1 MRKIILI
8 SLFLLIFLGPALAEA
23 KTVYV
28 AQIKGEITPYT
39 YDQFDRYISEA
50 EKANAKAIIIL
61 LDTPGGRAD
70 AMQNIIERIKS
81 ADVPV
86 ITYVYPPG
94 AMAASA
100 GTYIALGSHLI
111 AMAPGT
117 SIGACRPILGYSQN
131 GSIIEAPPKVVNFY
145 ISYIKSLAKA
155 SGRNETMAE
164 KFITE
169 DLAIDP
175 EEALKYGVIEVI
187 ANDVNE
193 LLEKADGMKTK
204 VPVRGEYVTLDLKGA
219 EVRYLEP
226 SLKDRVITYITDPAV
241 AYVLLTL
248 GIWALVLGFLSPGWH
263 VPETAGAIMIVLA
276 IIGLGYFGYRSA
288 GLLLIILAVIFF
300 IAEALTPTFG
310 LFTVAGFITFVLG
323 SIMLFS
329 GGGGV
334 DYLISREVYSQ
345 IRLIIITIGALLAL
359 FFAFGMAAVIRAHR
373 RKAQTGKEEM
383 IGLSGEVVEPLAP
396 EGMIRVRGE
405 LWRARS
411 RDGETINVGEK
422 VKVVGMDGLKLIVV
436 REKEKKHEK
445 ENTNEVK

>member
-1 MRKIILI
+1 MRKTVVLVV
-8 SLFLLIFLGPALAEA
+8 FLLIFLAPTLAEA
-23 KTVYV
+23 KVVYV
-28 AQIKGEITPYT
+28 AQIKGEITSYT

-50 EKANAKAIIIL
+50 EEADASAIIIL

-81 ADVPV
+81 AEVPV
-86 ITYVYPPG
+86 ITYIYPPG

-117 SIGACRPILGYSQN
+117 SLGACRPIMGYSQN

-145 ISYIKSLAKA
+145 VSYIKSLAKA

-164 KFITE
+164 RFITE
-169 DLAIDP
+169 DLAIDQ
-175 EEALKYGVIEVI
+175 EEALKYGIIEVI
-187 ANDVNE
+187 AGDVDE
-193 LLEKADGMKTK
+193 LIEKAHGMETK
-204 VPVRGEYVTLDLKGA
+204 VPVKGEYVTLDLKGA
-219 EVRYLEP
+219 KLRYLEP
-226 SLKDRVITYITDPAV
+226 SLKDKVVTYITDPAI

-263 VPETAGAIMIVLA
+263 VPETIGAIMIVLA

-334 DYLISREVYSQ
+334 DYLVSREVYSE
-345 IRLIIITIGALLAL
+345 IRVIIITVGALLAL
-359 FFAFGMAAVIRAHR
+359 FFAFGMAAVIRAHK

-396 EGMIRVRGE
+396 EGMVRIRGE
-405 LWRARS
+405 LWKAKS
-411 RDGETINVGEK
+411 KDGITINIGEK
-422 VKVVGMDGLKLIVV
+422 VKVVEMEGLKLIVV
-436 REKEKKHEK
+436 REKEKYPK
-445 ENTNEVK
+445 EENIMG

>member
-1 MRKIILI
+1 MRKTVVLVV
-8 SLFLLIFLGPALAEA
+8 FLLIFLAPTLAEA
-23 KTVYV
+23 KVVYV
-28 AQIKGEITPYT
+28 AQIKGEITSYT

-50 EKANAKAIIIL
+50 EQADASAIIIL

-81 ADVPV
+81 AEVPV
-86 ITYVYPPG
+86 ITYIYPPG

-117 SIGACRPILGYSQN
+117 SLGACRPIMGYSQN

-164 KFITE
+164 RFITE
-169 DLAIDP
+169 DLAIDQ
-175 EEALKYGVIEVI
+175 EEALKYGIIEVI
-187 ANDVNE
+187 AGDVDE
-193 LLEKADGMKTK
+193 LIEKAHGMKTK
-204 VPVRGEYVTLDLKGA
+204 VPVRGEYITLDLKGA
-219 EVRYLEP
+219 ELRYLEP
-226 SLKDRVITYITDPAV
+226 SLKDKVVTYITDPAI

-263 VPETAGAIMIVLA
+263 VPETIGAIMIVLA

-334 DYLISREVYSQ
+334 DYLISREVYSE
-345 IRLIIITIGALLAL
+345 IRVIIITIGALLAL

-396 EGMIRVRGE
+396 EGMVRIRGE
-405 LWRARS
+405 LWKAKS
-411 RDGETINVGEK
+411 KDGTTINIGEK
-422 VKVVGMDGLKLIVV
+422 VKVVEMEGLKLIVV
-436 REKEKKHEK
+436 REKEKYSK
-445 ENTNEVK
+445 EENVMR

>member
-1 MRKIILI
+1 MRKTVVLVV
-8 SLFLLIFLGPALAEA
+8 FLLIFLAPTLAEA
-23 KTVYV
+23 KVVYV
-28 AQIKGEITPYT
+28 AQIKGEITSYT

-50 EKANAKAIIIL
+50 EQADASAIIIL

-81 ADVPV
+81 AEVPV
-86 ITYVYPPG
+86 IMYIYPPG

-117 SIGACRPILGYSQN
+117 SLGACRPIMGYSQN

-145 ISYIKSLAKA
+145 VSYIKSLAKA

-164 KFITE
+164 RFITE
-169 DLAIDP
+169 DLAIDQ

-187 ANDVNE
+187 AGDVDE
-193 LLEKADGMKTK
+193 LIEKAHGMKTK
-204 VPVRGEYVTLDLKGA
+204 VPVKGEYVTLDLKGA
-219 EVRYLEP
+219 ELRYLEP
-226 SLKDRVITYITDPAV
+226 SLKDKVVTYITDPAI

-263 VPETAGAIMIVLA
+263 VPETIGAIMIVLA

-334 DYLISREVYSQ
+334 DYLVSREVYSE
-345 IRLIIITIGALLAL
+345 IRVIIITIGALLAL

-396 EGMIRVRGE
+396 EGMVRIRGE
-405 LWRARS
+405 LWKAKS
-411 RDGETINVGEK
+411 KDGTTINIGEK
-422 VKVVGMDGLKLIVV
+422 VKVVEMEGLKLIVV
-436 REKEKKHEK
+436 REKEKYPK
-445 ENTNEVK
+445 EENVMR